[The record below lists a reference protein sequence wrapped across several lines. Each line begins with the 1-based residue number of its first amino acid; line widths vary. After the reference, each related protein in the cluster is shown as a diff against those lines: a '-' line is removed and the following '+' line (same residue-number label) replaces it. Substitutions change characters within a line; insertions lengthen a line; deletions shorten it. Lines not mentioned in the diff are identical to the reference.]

1 MLLLVSD
8 ANILMDVEEGDLVA
22 SMFSLGYQFA
32 VPDILYVDELRERHA
47 HLLKMGLITMTL
59 SVSSVSRVNLFS
71 QMYRRTSRHD
81 LFALAGFGHAGA
93 VLAVDW

>member
-8 ANILMDVEEGDLVA
+8 ANILMDVEEGDLLA

-47 HLLKMGLITMTL
+47 HLLKMGLKTMTL
-59 SVSSVSRVNLFS
+59 SESSVSRVNLFS
-71 QMYRRTSRHD
+71 QMCVFHHQRDRH
-81 LFALAGFGHAGA
+81 FTVNVNG
-93 VLAVDW
+93 VSP